1 MQCEIAKKNILH
13 NKSRSCLDCSWKT
26 HKIAKNVKS
35 GLGRN
40 LKLDLW
46 CVWPQPSGSIQWI
59 SVSTN
64 RVKQAKRIVFSFKKI
79 TISKKQI
86 RFKKN
91 HDKQK
96 RFCFWRKKTLQ
107 ANVFCSI
114 PWRAGAT
121 FDWTFFDNSKLINFD
136 D

>member
-1 MQCEIAKKNILH
+1 MQCEIDQKTSFILH
-13 NKSRSCLDCSWKT
+13 YKSRSCFDCSWKT

-59 SVSTN
+59 SVSAN
-64 RVKQAKRIVFSFKKI
+64 RVKQAKRIFFSFKKI

-96 RFCFWRKKTLQ
+96 IFFRGKKTLQ

-114 PWRAGAT
+114 PCTWRI
-121 FDWTFFDNSKLINFD
+121 LQENFPNKVKTIMQ
-136 D
+136 